1 MAEHDRGGDGMLVEL
16 FLASGRVQGV
26 TYEVRDRRRLVD
38 VLTDPRSAFKLE
50 SARLMW
56 QPVAA
61 LRELGPL
68 NVEKRSIVAAI
79 PHETERQLRERS
91 MQRLTVGR
99 SETRPVQ
106 ATVLLPP
113 FIVEGSVHVPV
124 GTGGAGSSLTA
135 DAAIFG
141 RFFPVTDATL
151 TLPGGAVVE
160 ASILLINRDV
170 IAAISVRD

>member
-1 MAEHDRGGDGMLVEL
+1 MAEQDHGDDGMLVEL

-38 VLTDPRSAFKLE
+38 VLTDPRAALRLE
-50 SARLMW
+50 AARLMW
-56 QPVAA
+56 QSAPV
-61 LRELGPL
+61 RELGPL
-68 NVEKRSIVAAI
+68 NVEKWSIAAAI

-91 MQRLTVGR
+91 MQRTTVGR

-113 FIVEGSVHVPV
+113 FIVEGAVHMPV
-124 GTGGAGSSLTA
+124 GTGGSGSSLAA
-135 DAAIFG
+135 DPAVFG